1 MTIITTTVSKQP
13 TMNEPTDQ
21 QINNHSNSI
30 EPDVQP
36 KVSVEEFSISG
47 NDLIDKV
54 KDLINQGNIRRI
66 MIKNEQDRIL
76 LEIPLTFGVLGGV
89 TAIFLA
95 PWLLALGAIGAL
107 AARLKVVVERKE

>member
-1 MTIITTTVSKQP
+1 
-13 TMNEPTDQ
+13 MNEPTDQ
-21 QINNHSNSI
+21 QINNHSNSV
-30 EPDVQP
+30 EADVQP

-95 PWLLALGAIGAL
+95 PWLLPLGAIGAL

>member
-1 MTIITTTVSKQP
+1 
-13 TMNEPTDQ
+13 MNEPTDQ
-21 QINNHSNSI
+21 QINNHSNSV
-30 EPDVQP
+30 ETDVQP

-66 MIKNEQDRIL
+66 MIKNDQDRIL
-76 LEIPLTFGVLGGV
+76 LEIPLTFGVLGGF
-89 TAIFLA
+89 TAIFWA
-95 PWLLALGAIGAL
+95 PWLLPLGAIGAL